1 MIILKEVIRKN
12 RLAVLLFFVTT
23 AVNTTVFILYD
34 ILAEPLH
41 GLIISALCSHS
52 VEFLAFTMA
61 RKLSFRKI
69 VRLSLIQTETKFL
82 MRGPG
87 GLILATILKEA

>member
-34 ILAEPLH
+34 ILAEPLLYAAVLAVYLH
-41 GLIISALCSHS
+41 GLAADT
-52 VEFLAFTMA
+52 LAGRM
-61 RKLSFRKI
+61 
-69 VRLSLIQTETKFL
+69 
-82 MRGPG
+82 
-87 GLILATILKEA
+87 GLAGILPRDIPEILPEILKKS